1 MTNES
6 EVSFSL
12 SLEGFPAMTATH
24 RWFFRSSDDRTRVN
38 SARQSHRKLFR
49 MGILV
54 TDHETRTHHINAS
67 PLHPSKMLDLQAHI
81 PLVAH
86 GGPTNRSSPHPSHC
100 AFKLRGCIL
109 PNLISAQ
116 HVHPQCYR
124 STAAIVMMRRSRP
137 FLFTT
142 SSIQL

>member
-81 PLVAH
+81 
-86 GGPTNRSSPHPSHC
+86 RSSQPLPFTFERNASPDPS
-100 AFKLRGCIL
+100 GCLDLSVFFLTSRLIPPPPSTCCTRW
-109 PNLISAQ
+109 PNQ
-116 HVHPQCYR
+116 
-124 STAAIVMMRRSRP
+124 P
-137 FLFTT
+137 FIPP
-142 SSIQL
+142 S